1 MGKFTTYDSFEDAQT
16 MRGVLEQMAYAQRR
30 QHRVTAKVRKM
41 HAQMATQRQKSY
53 SSTKAMQHLSSLR
66 SLDEIR
72 SGITR
77 RKRKATVHA
86 RLPAFRMR
94 PSTLPNAQQMPTLPQ
109 QHPLTKIYMP
119 KLANIS
125 VEARA
130 RTPLQP
136 LQRSVPKVP
145 SQPLLPT
152 APPVAP
158 GLKATAT
165 WTPIAPTADAEV
177 ENQLL
182 HGIMS
187 SLYDE
192 NKGSFSIMY
201 NACNIH
207 LNL

>member
-136 LQRSVPKVP
+136 L
-145 SQPLLPT
+145 LPT